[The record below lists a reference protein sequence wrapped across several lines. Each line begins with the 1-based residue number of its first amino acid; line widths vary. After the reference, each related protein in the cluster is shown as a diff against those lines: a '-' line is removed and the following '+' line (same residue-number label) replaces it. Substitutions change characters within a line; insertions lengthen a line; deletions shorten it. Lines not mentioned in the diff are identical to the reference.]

1 MPMQIVAIKG
11 LIWQTVR
18 PAIDSIES
26 GLLTRICASKIIVY
40 N

>member
-11 LIWQTVR
+11 LIWPTVH

-26 GLLTRICASKIIVY
+26 GLLTGIYVSKKIVY